1 MYLGTD
7 QQQPSD
13 GGVGGNNSKSGDH
26 GNENPDREGGGG
38 SQDMPQAP
46 SSSGG
51 ASSSGGDK
59 GDDDPNK
66 KPPTHKTQEPTE
78 VESKEE
84 TNDDDSQ
91 SQSKRKGH
99 MVTNRLQPFARTQEI
114 DDTNREQRSSV
125 IPEQLCSNS
134 WMPPSYKNFEYS
146 GQSRMCPLEERLAIH
161 ESTNDEQQLPPSAAS
176 IGEEQLNLEYSSVT
190 SSAGILDQVIHTY

>member
-1 MYLGTD
+1 MHLDTD

-13 GGVGGNNSKSGDH
+13 GGVGGHNGKSGGN
-26 GNENPDREGGGG
+26 GNENPDGGGG

-46 SSSGG
+46 SSSGSG
-51 ASSSGGDK
+51 SSSSGDN

-84 TNDDDSQ
+84 TNDDNSQ

-99 MVTNRLQPFARTQEI
+99 MVTNKLQPLASTQQI
-114 DDTNREQRSSV
+114 GTSRDQGSSV

-190 SSAGILDQVIHTY
+190 SSAGILDQVIHMY

>member
-1 MYLGTD
+1 MRLGTD

-13 GGVGGNNSKSGDH
+13 GGVGGRNSKSSGN

-51 ASSSGGDK
+51 GSSSGGDN
-59 GDDDPNK
+59 GDDDPSK

-91 SQSKRKGH
+91 SQSKRKDH
-99 MVTNRLQPFARTQEI
+99 MVTNRLQPLASTQQI
-114 DDTNREQRSSV
+114 GTLRDQGSSV

-134 WMPPSYKNFEYS
+134 LTPPSYKSFEYS
-146 GQSRMCPLEERLAIH
+146 GQSRMCTLEERLVIH

-190 SSAGILDQVIHTY
+190 SSAGILDQVIHMY